1 MAFRG
6 RIVAD
11 ANGRPSPVDPGV
23 GITEVIATPPL
34 ILSLSGTKIIGS
46 IDPSGVITGV
56 SVQKS
61 GLLVGNRKHL
71 NLIEGADTSLTVVD
85 NPGSNRIDVTIA
97 SSASITDGDKGDIT
111 VSGSGA
117 TWTIDDDAVTY
128 AKLQNVSASSRILG
142 RASAGAGDVE
152 ELTGAQVLALA
163 GGAAVSHA
171 HAATDITSGTL
182 PVVRGGTGVSTWP
195 NVAGGGDQGNIV
207 FTTGHS
213 TPLTASQKLY
223 AIPEVGSSAEDVGLF
238 INHRRY
244 FAGNQPPSAPL
255 HIVTGIGASA
265 SPEERVVAMLGANAN
280 LSIYGQRR
288 TVSVMLGHAP
298 DGGTD
303 QGKLRPESSGK
314 ISYSWDH
321 PVWTAGPIPASPY
334 TQEFFISVPTAL
346 GSPTKILGCKGDGT
360 TNAYHGMNVYDGQL
374 VVEAKKG
381 LIDTGDCAVQVTSQ
395 VIAGAGE
402 RAAVYLQGLGT
413 GGYAAFKM
421 GCNAKSSEFLVS
433 VGNTIDGF
441 EIRDTNAAATRV
453 SVSNTNG
460 FVGVHTSAPQAT
472 LDVRGGILASASVPS
487 VPTVSPIE
495 IHAKQTSLAIGETAG
510 IRIDCGA
517 DPHYQSPGAV
527 NTNIG
532 VQAFVNNG
540 TIRDANLWGINCVV
554 IQSAGSSPD
563 PTTSKATLGGGT
575 QYGIH
580 VVAAEL
586 EVCNAATAGTVASD
600 WFEDYNS
607 TKKIRTNGLELTLH
621 TATAMNGNAAL
632 TTFAG
637 SFTNA
642 SKWWQAGIGLSCVKD
657 VGIDF
662 RKIDP
667 SYPDPFQTTMLD
679 GSTLGLA
686 IQPFMRCRSGGNTRL
701 DFFND
706 ADHSVYLNI
715 DTGSTVACES
725 ALLFSDRGNRKWLIG
740 KDSGNR
746 LQIGWN
752 DGATPVAVFSAYIDS
767 EVTPTTALLS
777 FYGAAPTA
785 KPTVAGSKGG
795 NAALASL
802 LTALA
807 TLGLITDS
815 TT

>member
-1 MAFRG
+1 VAIPYLQDSSLRLTDCIFFGDSIAEAAF
-6 RIVAD
+6 
-11 ANGRPSPVDPGV
+11 
-23 GITEVIATPPL
+23 
-34 ILSLSGTKIIGS
+34 SGTILDGSVTLAKLAPEVTAVAIG
-46 IDPSGVITGV
+46 
-56 SVQKS
+56 
-61 GLLVGNRKHL
+61 
-71 NLIEGADTSLTVVD
+71 GAA
-85 NPGSNRIDVTIA
+85 A
-97 SSASITDGDKGDIT
+97 SHNHAAGDIT
-111 VSGSGA
+111 SA
-117 TWTIDDDAVTY
+117 T
-128 AKLQNVSASSRILG
+128 SRILG
-142 RASAGAGDVE
+142 RVSAGAGNVE

-171 HAATDITSGTL
+171 HAAADITSGTL
-182 PVVRGGTGVSTWP
+182 PVTRGGTGVDMWP
-195 NVAGGGDQGNIV
+195 NVVGGGDQGNIV

-223 AIPEVGSSAEDVGLF
+223 AIPEVGSPTENVGVFL
-238 INHRRY
+238 NYRRY

-255 HIVTGIGASA
+255 HVVANIGAGG
-265 SPEERVVAMLGANAN
+265 SPEERVVAMFGANAN

-288 TVSVMLGHAP
+288 TVSVMMGHAP
-298 DGGTD
+298 DGTD
-303 QGKLRPESSGK
+303 QGKLLPESSGRL
-314 ISYSWDH
+314 SYSWDH
-321 PVWTAGPIPASPY
+321 PVWNAGPIPASPY

-360 TNAYHGMNVYDGQL
+360 TNAYHGMNVYNGQL

-381 LIDTGDCAVQVTSQ
+381 LIDTGDCAVQVTSE
-395 VIAGAGE
+395 VVAGAGE

-413 GGYAAFKM
+413 GGYAALKM

-433 VGNTIDGF
+433 VGNTIDGL
-441 EIRDTNAAATRV
+441 EIRDTNAGATRLA
-453 SVSNTNG
+453 VSNSSG
-460 FVGVHTSAPQAT
+460 FVGVNTTAPEAH
-472 LDVRGGILASASVPS
+472 LDVRGRFLASASVPS

-495 IHAKQTSLAIGETAG
+495 IHAQQTSLAIGETAG

-517 DPHYQSPGAV
+517 APHYQSPGATD
-527 NTNIG
+527 TNIG
-532 VQAFVNNG
+532 VQAFVNN
-540 TIRDANLWGINCVV
+540 TYIRDANLWGINCVV
-554 IQSAGSSPD
+554 IQNAGSSPN
-563 PTTSKATLGGGT
+563 PTTGKTTLGGGT

-580 VVAAEL
+580 LVSAEL

-621 TATAMNGNAAL
+621 AATAMYGNAAL

-642 SKWWQAGIGLSCVKD
+642 AKWWQAGIGLSCVKD

-662 RKIDP
+662 RKLDP

-686 IQPFMRCRSGGNTRL
+686 VQPFMRCRSGGDMRL

-706 ADHSVYLNI
+706 ADHSIYLNV
-715 DTGSTVACES
+715 DTGSTTATEG
-725 ALLFSDRGNRKWLIG
+725 ALLFSDRGGRKWLIG
-740 KDSGNR
+740 KDSSNH

-752 DGATPVAVFSAYIDS
+752 DGANAFSAISAYIDD
-767 EVTPTTALLS
+767 EGTPTEALLS
-777 FYGAAPTA
+777 FYGAAPAA
-785 KPTVAGSKGG
+785 KPTVTGSKGG